1 MDELAE
7 ELRQVALTASVNF
20 RIQFRGVSML
30 RCIYWGRCD
39 CARGGLRFRRT
50 GSCKVGL
57 CRHNHN
63 ITLV

>member
-39 CARGGLRFRRT
+39 CPRGG
-50 GSCKVGL
+50 VE
-57 CRHNHN
+57 
-63 ITLV
+63 V